1 MTRMT
6 TKVFLNM
13 LLRDATVARRE
24 LPAFLLRTALQP
36 VMLTAVFGFLMP
48 RMGLIAAGYS
58 ATLLPGVLSLSITF
72 AAIQSV
78 ALPLVVDFGH
88 TNEIED
94 RLLAPVPN
102 VLIPIQKIAAGIM
115 QALIA
120 AVFVLPVARL
130 IMGPIPGLTAS
141 AAGLVLVSMILGGAV
156 FSALGLLLGTAF
168 PPQHVSLM
176 FGVIL
181 APMVMFGCA
190 YYPWRGLD
198 RVPVMKWL
206 VTINPMTFIAEALRA
221 TLTPSVPHMPLGVAL
236 GMLVLLT
243 TIFTIAGLRT
253 FRKRAIS

>member
-1 MTRMT
+1 MI
-6 TKVFLNM
+6 TKVFLAM
-13 LLRDATVARRE
+13 MLRDAVVARRE
-24 LPAFLLRTALQP
+24 LPAFLLRTGLQP
-36 VMLTAVFGFLMP
+36 IMLTIVFGFLMP
-48 RMGLIAAGYS
+48 RMGLIAHGYS
-58 ATLLPGVLSLSITF
+58 STLLSGVLALSVTF

-88 TNEIED
+88 TKEIED

-102 VLIPIQKIAAGIM
+102 MLIPIQKIAGGIM
-115 QALIA
+115 QSVIA

-130 IMGPIPGLTAS
+130 VMGPIPGLTVS
-141 AAGLVLVSMILGGAV
+141 RAAFVFLAVLLGGAV

-198 RVPVMKWL
+198 AVPLMKWL
-206 VTINPMTFIAEALRA
+206 VTINPMTYIAEALRG
-221 TLTPSVPHMPLGVAL
+221 TLTPSMPHMPLPVAF
-236 GMLVLLT
+236 GMLALLT
-243 TIFTIAGLRT
+243 AVFTYFGMRS
-253 FRKRAIS
+253 FRRRALA